1 MPRVTLSV
9 FVLEDS
15 EGWAGLGWADWADWA
30 GLAGLGWGGVCEE
43 ESIDVPLTDHQPTSS
58 RPWALMS
65 RYILQ
70 PSDKPEI
77 LDIRC

>member
-15 EGWAGLGWADWADWA
+15 EGLAGLGWADWADWA

-43 ESIDVPLTDHQPTSS
+43 ESIDVPLTDHQPHVIPTLGTNESLHS
-58 RPWALMS
+58 PAFRQT
-65 RYILQ
+65 R
-70 PSDKPEI
+70 
-77 LDIRC
+77 DIRY